1 MVRKVGIASLV
12 VVALAL
18 ALPAIAYGI
27 GLLMVNGRPTPADP
41 SRYSSEAIG
50 AAWQSCSEQ
59 MPVALAPLNPWSVA
73 ASIIWGDYRNR
84 SAGET
89 AAWQVARTHNAEHR
103 VGGMWAWHLSGAALT
118 IWITRNWSAEQ
129 IGATAIRDNLCT

>member
-1 MVRKVGIASLV
+1 MRKVGIASSV
-12 VVALAL
+12 VVALVL

-27 GLLMVNGRPTPADP
+27 GLSMVDGRPTPADP

-50 AAWQSCSEQ
+50 VAWQSCSEQ
-59 MPVALAPLNPWSVA
+59 MPVALAALNPWSVA
-73 ASIIWGDYRNR
+73 ASVVRGDYRHR

-89 AAWQVARTHNAEHR
+89 AAWTVARTHNAEHR
-103 VGGMWAWHLSGAALT
+103 GGNMWAWHLSGAALT